1 MPIYLWYESQQPG
14 LGEQFLAA
22 LRSMQWCGRCA
33 GQGTPGNV
41 PWRVRG
47 SGVLTGLFWFAAIFG
62 VGVTVID
69 LLGLIGGGSDEDGGD
84 GGGQGDNGGQDGSQG
99 EAGGAPVLSF
109 LRWARTLVYFC
120 LGFGPFGLAA
130 GAFGSGFGGRLAWSL
145 AGGAAMAVLAR
156 LFFRFQR
163 TRLDSSLQDEEL
175 LMEPATVIV
184 AIAAGGMGKVRVHFG
199 QSVAERYARAEQAD
213 QEFAVDD
220 RVIVSQVT
228 DQCVYVRREDS
239 C

>member
-1 MPIYLWYESQQPG
+1 M
-14 LGEQFLAA
+14 
-22 LRSMQWCGRCA
+22 
-33 GQGTPGNV
+33 
-41 PWRVRG
+41 
-47 SGVLTGLFWFAAIFG
+47 LTGLFWFAAIFG

-69 LLGLIGGGSDEDGGD
+69 LLGLIGGGSGEDGGD
-84 GGGQGDNGGQDGSQG
+84 GGNQGEGGGEDGSQG
-99 EAGGAPVLSF
+99 EVGGAPVLSF

-145 AGGAAMAVLAR
+145 AGGAATAVLAR

-163 TRLDSSLQDEEL
+163 TRLDSSLQGEEL

-184 AIAAGGMGKVRVHFG
+184 AITAGGMGKVRVHFG

>member
-1 MPIYLWYESQQPG
+1 MA
-14 LGEQFLAA
+14 LG
-22 LRSMQWCGRCA
+22 G
-33 GQGTPGNV
+33 G
-41 PWRVRG
+41 
-47 SGVLTGLFWFAAIFG
+47 GVLTGLFWFAAIFG

-69 LLGLIGGGSDEDGGD
+69 LLGLIGGGSGEDGGD
-84 GGGQGDNGGQDGSQG
+84 GGEDGSQG

-175 LMEPATVIV
+175 LMEPATVI
-184 AIAAGGMGKVRVHFG
+184 APIAAGGMGKVRVHFG

-213 QEFAVDD
+213 QDFAVDD

>member
-1 MPIYLWYESQQPG
+1 M
-14 LGEQFLAA
+14 
-22 LRSMQWCGRCA
+22 
-33 GQGTPGNV
+33 
-41 PWRVRG
+41 
-47 SGVLTGLFWFAAIFG
+47 LTGLFWFAAIFG

-69 LLGLIGGGSDEDGGD
+69 LLGLIGGGSGEDGGD
-84 GGGQGDNGGQDGSQG
+84 GGDQGDNGGEDGSQG
-99 EAGGAPVLSF
+99 EVGGAPVLSF

-130 GAFGSGFGGRLAWSL
+130 GAFGSGIGGRLGWSL

-163 TRLDSSLQDEEL
+163 TRLDSSLQNDEL

-213 QEFAVDD
+213 QNFAVDD

>member
-1 MPIYLWYESQQPG
+1 M
-14 LGEQFLAA
+14 
-22 LRSMQWCGRCA
+22 
-33 GQGTPGNV
+33 
-41 PWRVRG
+41 
-47 SGVLTGLFWFAAIFG
+47 LTGLFWFATIFG

-69 LLGLIGGGSDEDGGD
+69 LLGLIGGGSGEDGGD
-84 GGGQGDNGGQDGSQG
+84 GGDQGDNGGEDGSQG
-99 EAGGAPVLSF
+99 EVGGAPVLSF

-130 GAFGSGFGGRLAWSL
+130 GAFGSGAGGRLVWSL

-163 TRLDSSLQDEEL
+163 TRLDSSLQDDEL
-175 LMEPATVIV
+175 LLEPATVIV

>member
-1 MPIYLWYESQQPG
+1 M
-14 LGEQFLAA
+14 
-22 LRSMQWCGRCA
+22 
-33 GQGTPGNV
+33 
-41 PWRVRG
+41 
-47 SGVLTGLFWFAAIFG
+47 LTGLFWFAAIFG

>member
-1 MPIYLWYESQQPG
+1 M
-14 LGEQFLAA
+14 
-22 LRSMQWCGRCA
+22 
-33 GQGTPGNV
+33 
-41 PWRVRG
+41 
-47 SGVLTGLFWFAAIFG
+47 LTGLFWFAAIFG
-62 VGVTVID
+62 VGVTVVD
-69 LLGLIGGGSDEDGGD
+69 LLGLIGGGSDDSGD
-84 GGGQGDNGGQDGSQG
+84 GGSDDNEGGSDQGTGS
-99 EAGGAPVLSF
+99 GAPVLSF

-130 GAFGSGFGGRLAWSL
+130 GTFGSGFGGRLAWSL

-175 LMEPATVIV
+175 LLERATVIV

-199 QSVAERYARAEQAD
+199 QSVAERYARAEHAD

>member
-1 MPIYLWYESQQPG
+1 M
-14 LGEQFLAA
+14 
-22 LRSMQWCGRCA
+22 
-33 GQGTPGNV
+33 
-41 PWRVRG
+41 
-47 SGVLTGLFWFAAIFG
+47 LTGLFWFAAIFG

-69 LLGLIGGGSDEDGGD
+69 LLGLIGSGSDDSGEGGSDDRGSD
-84 GGGQGDNGGQDGSQG
+84 QGAGS
-99 EAGGAPVLSF
+99 PVLSF

-145 AGGAAMAVLAR
+145 AGGAATAVLAR

-175 LMEPATVIV
+175 LLEPATVIV

-199 QSVAERYARAEQAD
+199 QSVAERYARAEQSD

>member
-1 MPIYLWYESQQPG
+1 M
-14 LGEQFLAA
+14 
-22 LRSMQWCGRCA
+22 A
-33 GQGTPGNV
+33 G
-41 PWRVRG
+41 RG

-69 LLGLIGGGSDEDGGD
+69 LLGLIGGGSGEDGGD
-84 GGGQGDNGGQDGSQG
+84 QGDNGGQDGSQG

-145 AGGAAMAVLAR
+145 AGGAAMAILAR

-163 TRLDSSLQDEEL
+163 TRLDSTLQDEEL
-175 LMEPATVIV
+175 LLEPATVIV
-184 AIAAGGMGKVRVHFG
+184 PIAAGGMGKVRIHFG

-213 QEFAVDD
+213 QGFAVDD
-220 RVIVSQVT
+220 RVVISQVT
-228 DQCVYVRREDS
+228 EQCVYVRREDQ